1 MLILGIE
8 TSCDET
14 AAAVVENGKRVLSN
28 VVSSQV
34 PLHAK
39 YGGIVPEI
47 ASRAH
52 IENIMPVL
60 HEALSSSGR
69 ALDEMDAV
77 AVTVG
82 PGLIGALLV
91 GVSTAKALAYSAGV
105 PLVGV
110 NHIEGHLSAIFL
122 ESDEVKMPFVLL
134 VVSGGHTHLY
144 LIKDYCDYEKLGQT
158 RDDAAGEAYDKVS
171 KLLGLGY
178 PGGPVIDR
186 LAREEG
192 DPAAVKFPRVFL
204 EGGTSDFS
212 FSGLKTAVL
221 NYVRGLK
228 QERLSDRQVADV
240 CASFQA
246 AVVDVL
252 VRKTVDA
259 AVKTGVEN
267 IVVAGGVASNGA
279 LRENLRK
286 AAEAA
291 GKRLFIPSPAL
302 CTDNAAM
309 VAAAGYH
316 LFKAGKVAALDLNPQ
331 ANLPLEKMHI

>member
-52 IENIMPVL
+52 IENIMPIIN
-60 HEALSSSGR
+60 EALSSSGR
-69 ALDEMDAV
+69 RLDEMDAI

-122 ESDEVKMPFVLL
+122 ESDEVRMPFVLL

-144 LIKDYCDYEKLGQT
+144 LIRDCCDYEKLGQT

-186 LAREEG
+186 LAKEG
-192 DPAAVKFPRVFL
+192 DPAAVRFPRIFL

-228 QERLSDRQVADV
+228 QERLSDRQVADI

-259 AVKTGVEN
+259 AVKTRVEN
-267 IVVAGGVASNGA
+267 IVIAGGVASNGA
-279 LRENLRK
+279 LREDLRK

-291 GKRLFIPSPAL
+291 GKRVFVPSPAL

-316 LFKAGKVAALDLNPQ
+316 LFKAGKTAALDLNPQ
-331 ANLPLEKMHI
+331 ANLPMDKMHI